1 MTSSF
6 QNVVGTPR
14 DQVPDISN
22 TNYLNTE
29 ADMTESVNKQ
39 IDDNIR
45 DTKQFFDQMVELE
58 ELAASK
64 FDKRLNAIESI
75 IGSVGDIVKKRRAA
89 EAEEL
94 SAASPTISSSKPE
107 EDSVAE
113 FENQTEATELEDQNF
128 NTISPIAKM
137 LMDEGL
143 LVSKRPERAEKVKD
157 VPPEELFSICG
168 PCMSWVGLDH
178 WVRMMSMRVS
188 RMLPK
193 SFPDKPI
200 VKGGAALVAKST

>member
-1 MTSSF
+1 MTGGGETTAVARVKPS
-6 QNVVGTPR
+6 P
-14 DQVPDISN
+14 
-22 TNYLNTE
+22 
-29 ADMTESVNKQ
+29 AK
-39 IDDNIR
+39 
-45 DTKQFFDQMVELE
+45 
-58 ELAASK
+58 SK
-64 FDKRLNAIESI
+64 LLR
-75 IGSVGDIVKKRRAA
+75 
-89 EAEEL
+89 
-94 SAASPTISSSKPE
+94 
-107 EDSVAE
+107 
-113 FENQTEATELEDQNF
+113 
-128 NTISPIAKM
+128 AKM